1 MLKLISN
8 LRLLYKLALPAVVL
22 VLAALVTVVSAQRW
36 LDAVE
41 SKITTVTDQDAARLE
56 LALGAVSDLNLSTV
70 ASRDLRSAKD
80 LAESERQAAI
90 SRETMARVNQA
101 VGSLLPLMI
110 EPEQRETVEQSIAA
124 VKDYQAIT
132 EETIVAKVEG
142 LRSGG
147 AVAVPAGGRGR
158 LVRAKVDELL
168 GKVVAFS
175 KMDMRRAKDEA
186 ITAGRE
192 AAAVL
197 VFGSGAAQLVALAFL
212 IWIAIVQV
220 SRPLGRMTDL
230 MGRLAGG
237 DLDIAV
243 AQTER
248 RDEVGMLARALAVF
262 KENAVAASRVAL
274 EQSAEQRHK
283 EERTAA
289 VEERIH
295 AFERSAN
302 GALNAFAAASR
313 QIRAS
318 SAGLSASAEESGR
331 LAATVLAA
339 SEQASAN
346 FGTGAAATEELSA
359 SVSEIGSQVGHAAT
373 IAGKAVRE
381 TEETDAKV
389 RGLSQAAARIGEFV
403 AIINNIASQTNLLA
417 LNATIEAARAGEA
430 GKGFAVVA
438 NEVKSLANQTAK
450 ATEEITGQVGAI
462 QAATGDV
469 VGAIQTIAATI
480 ATVSEVSSAIA
491 AAVEQQGAAVREIAR
506 NTQEAA
512 KSAADVALNIGGV
525 GEAAGN
531 TRAAAQQEQ
540 QSAEALATEAETL
553 RAEVDSFL
561 GGIRA
566 A

>member
-1 MLKLISN
+1 MLKFISD
-8 LRLLYKLALPAVVL
+8 LKLLYKLALPAVVL
-22 VLAALVTVVSAQRW
+22 ILAASVTVLSAQRW

-41 SKITTVTDQDAARLE
+41 SKISTVTDQDAARLE

-90 SRETMARVNQA
+90 SHETMARVNQA
-101 VGSLLPLMI
+101 VAALLPLMI

-158 LVRAKVDELL
+158 VVRAKVDELL

-175 KMDMRRAKDEA
+175 KADMRRAKDEA

-197 VFGSGAAQLVALAFL
+197 VFGSSLAQLVALAFL
-212 IWIAIVQV
+212 AWIAVVQV

-230 MGRLAGG
+230 MARLAGG
-237 DLDIAV
+237 DLDIV
-243 AQTER
+243 VSQTER

-262 KENAVAASRVAL
+262 KENAAAAARLAL
-274 EQSAEQRHK
+274 EQRAEQHRK
-283 EERTAA
+283 EERA
-289 VEERIH
+289 VAIEQRVH
-295 AFERSAN
+295 AFETSAN
-302 GALNAFAAASR
+302 GALDAFATASR
-313 QIRAS
+313 QIRAT

-346 FGTGAAATEELSA
+346 VGTVAAATEELSA
-359 SVSEIGSQVGHAAT
+359 SVSEIGSQVGHAAA

-381 TEETDAKV
+381 TEETDGKV
-389 RGLSQAAARIGEFV
+389 RGLSQAASRIGEFV
-403 AIINNIASQTNLLA
+403 AIINNIAGQTNLLA

-438 NEVKSLANQTAK
+438 NEVKSLASQTAN

-462 QAATGDV
+462 QAATGEV

-540 QSAEALATEAETL
+540 QSADALATEAETL
-553 RAEVDSFL
+553 RAEVDAFL

>member
-142 LRSGG
+142 LRGGG

-274 EQSAEQRHK
+274 EQRAEQRHK

-346 FGTGAAATEELSA
+346 VGTVAAATEELSA
-359 SVSEIGSQVGHAAT
+359 SVSEIGSQVGHAAA

-381 TEETDAKV
+381 TEETDGKV
-389 RGLSQAAARIGEFV
+389 RGLSQAASRIGEFV
-403 AIINNIASQTNLLA
+403 AIINNIAGQTNLLA

-438 NEVKSLANQTAK
+438 NEVKSLASQTAK
-450 ATEEITGQVGAI
+450 ATDE
-462 QAATGDV
+462 
-469 VGAIQTIAATI
+469 IAAQI
-480 ATVSEVSSAIA
+480 AAMQKVTADAVQALRGISEIIAELDRVAAAIA
-491 AAVEQQGAAVREIAR
+491 GAVEQQRASTQEIAGNVQR
-506 NTQEAA
+506 AA
-512 KSAADVALNIGGV
+512 AGTSEVAGNIGGV
-525 GEAAGN
+525 RDGARASGEAAQSALEFASGL
-531 TRAAAQQEQ
+531 TSQSDVLRGAVDRLTARLRAA
-540 QSAEALATEAETL
+540 
-553 RAEVDSFL
+553 
-561 GGIRA
+561 
-566 A
+566 